1 MKITLE
7 QKIEKMLQFLNEK
20 QQRIFLLLEAET
32 IGFGGVTAIS
42 KASGVSRPTIILGR
56 KDLTTQTFERQK
68 ERIRKEGGGRK
79 KEYEKQ
85 PEILLELDKLLDPV
99 TRGDPMSPLR
109 WTCKSTRQLSEA
121 LKKKHINISHVS
133 IAEILKKMGYSLQ
146 SNSKVNE
153 GGNHPDRDKQ
163 FEYINFQSTQYLSM
177 KQPVI
182 SVDTKKKELI
192 GNFKNTGQEWRKSK
206 HPVEV
211 NVYDFPNTAI
221 GKAVPY
227 GIYDVG
233 KNEGFVNV
241 GKSYDTSSFA
251 VSSIRRWWIDMGQ
264 PEYSKKKKLLI
275 TADGGGSN
283 GYRRKLWKLEL
294 QNLCNEFE
302 LEITVCHFPPGT
314 SKWNKI
320 EHRLFSF
327 ITMNWRGKPLTSFE
341 TIVSLIGSTTTSKG
355 LKVKSVLDENEYEK
369 GIVVDDKELE
379 KLNIFH
385 HTFHGEWNYT
395 IKPMVYRN
403 VNVIS

>member
-1 MKITLE
+1 MKINFE
-7 QKIEKMLQFLNEK
+7 QKIEKMLPFLNEK
-20 QQRIFLLLEAET
+20 QQRIYLFLESEAL
-32 IGFGGVTAIS
+32 GFGGVTAVS
-42 KASGVSRPTIILGR
+42 KASGVSRPTIIIGR
-56 KDLTTQTFERQK
+56 KDIKETSIEKQK

-79 KEYEKQ
+79 KEYKKQ

-121 LKKKHINISHVS
+121 LKKKNINVS
-133 IAEILKKMGYSLQ
+133 YVTIAEILKQMGYSLQ

-163 FEYINFQSTQYLSM
+163 FEYINIQSEQYLSM

-192 GNFKNTGQEWRKSK
+192 GDFKNAGQEWEKSK
-206 HPVEV
+206 KPIEV
-211 NVYDFPNTAI
+211 NAYDFPNLAI

-227 GIYDVG
+227 GILDVG
-233 KNEGFVNV
+233 KNEAFVNV

-264 PEYSKKKKLLI
+264 PSYPKAKKLLI

-283 GYRRKLWKLEL
+283 GYRRRLWKVEL
-294 QNLCNEFE
+294 QNLCNEFN

-341 TIVSLIGSTTTSKG
+341 TIVSLIGATTTSKG
-355 LKVKSVLDENEYEK
+355 LIVKSVLDESEYAQ
-369 GIVVDDKELE
+369 GIKVEDEELE
-379 KLNIFH
+379 KLNIIAH
-385 HTFHGEWNYT
+385 VFHGEWNYT
-395 IKPMVYRN
+395 IKPLGNDIVK
-403 VNVIS
+403 VIS